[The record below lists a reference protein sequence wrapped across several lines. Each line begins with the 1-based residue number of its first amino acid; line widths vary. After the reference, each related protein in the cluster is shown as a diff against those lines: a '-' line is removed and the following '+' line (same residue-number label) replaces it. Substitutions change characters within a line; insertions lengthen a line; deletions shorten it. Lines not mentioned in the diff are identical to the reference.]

1 MLHLRSFLPI
11 TMILAGLFL
20 MIYMIN
26 VESEPG
32 ALPLLLV
39 LIGTGWFFI
48 TLYRSRPA
56 DRK

>member
-1 MLHLRSFLPI
+1 
-11 TMILAGLFL
+11 MILAGLFL